1 MILSMP
7 TFTSTQTQPSAAVAS
22 SVNVLFFDQEG
33 QIIQQPEWMNDD
45 EKQALERHCAALN
58 LEKQE
63 LLTLPIAEHGYAL
76 SVLWDNKK
84 IATIHQQQKLG
95 TRIALMLKHL
105 NEGTLAVHWPA
116 SSLDVIAQ
124 VIHGMYSAGYTFDHY
139 KTVKK
144 EDASNHDWQL
154 AHIHKDC
161 QTLAEL
167 DQRIHC
173 VVDGQNFAK
182 DLMHEPPNR
191 LTPSAF
197 AERIAELRSLGL
209 EVEIFDEEKLKA
221 ERMHALL
228 AVGQGSQQPSRF
240 ACIRWCGASKD
251 CQDPVAL
258 VGKGVCFDSGGIN
271 IKLAQLIDMKYDM
284 GGAAAVVGAMH
295 TIASLK
301 CPVNV
306 VGLVALV
313 ENMPSGHAYRPSD
326 IIDSRAGHTIEVLNT
341 DAEGRLI
348 LADAIDYAT
357 DLKPRAIIDLATL
370 TGAVLV
376 GLGHEYAGL
385 FANDDQLLADIQY
398 ASKQSGQKVWQLPLD
413 PVYDQLMDSPIA
425 DIQNI
430 NLAGKAGS
438 ITAAQFLQRFTKS
451 IPWAHIDIAGTA
463 WIPSGDGV
471 HAKGPTGYGVSL
483 LVNLVEKHG

>member
-1 MILSMP
+1 MLQ
-7 TFTSTQTQPSAAVAS
+7 FTSTQNQPGTTAAS
-22 SVNVLFFDQEG
+22 SVNVLFFDHEG
-33 QIIQQPEWMNDD
+33 RILQTPEWMQS
-45 EKQALERHCAALN
+45 ETKQLLERHCAALN
-58 LEKQE
+58 LAKQE
-63 LLTLPIAEHGYAL
+63 LLTLPTTEDSHAL
-76 SVLWDNKK
+76 CVLWDDKK
-84 IATIHQQQKLG
+84 VTTIHQQQKLG
-95 TRIALMLKHL
+95 TRITQMLQHL
-105 NEGTLAVHWPA
+105 LGGTVAIHWPTA
-116 SSLDVIAQ
+116 SLDVIAQ
-124 VIHGMYSAGYTFDHY
+124 IIHGIYSASYTFNHY
-139 KTVKK
+139 KTAKK
-144 EDASNHDWQL
+144 EDEPNQEWQLLHIHSDWQ
-154 AHIHKDC
+154 I
-161 QTLAEL
+161 LAEL

-173 VVDGQNFAK
+173 LVNGQNLAK

-197 AERIAELRSLGL
+197 AERIAELSTLGL

-251 CQDPVAL
+251 CQNPIAL

-271 IKLAQLIDMKYDM
+271 IKLAQLVDMKYDM
-284 GGAAAVVGAMH
+284 GGAAAVVGAMQA
-295 TIASLK
+295 IASLK

-326 IIDSRAGHTIEVLNT
+326 IIGSRAGHTIEVLNT

-385 FANDDQLLADIQY
+385 FANDDQLLTDIQH

-413 PVYDQLMDSPIA
+413 PVYDKLMDSPIA

-430 NLAGKAGS
+430 NIAGKAGT

-463 WIPSGDGV
+463 WIPSSDGV

-483 LVNLVEKHG
+483 LVNLVEKHGQ